1 MKVSILAVLAGLALA
16 AQQAMIWFY
25 APVAQSGPVQ
35 KIFYMHLP
43 CSWWALV
50 SFFVVFVASILY
62 LFGRK
67 DVFDRVAGA
76 AAELGVLFA
85 SLALVTGSTWAR
97 AEWGHWWLW
106 DPKLTTALIMWYV
119 YAGYLVLRN
128 TPMGRDRKA
137 LVCAVLGIVAFLDVP
152 LVFFAAKLW
161 GSAHP
166 RRAGPP
172 GIGHGGPHVA
182 HRVRRA
188 HRLRP
193 AVGSH
198 ARGPHP
204 AAGSGSPSRSHARL
218 GRGIASPN
226 IEGNN
231 MSATTYIFIANVAVW
246 LGVAGYLAF
255 LGSRSATLEKRLR
268 QIELLGDGHDG

>member
-1 MKVSILAVLAGLALA
+1 MKVKLLAALAVLALVVH
-16 AQQAMIWFY
+16 QSMIWLY
-25 APVAQSGPVQ
+25 APIAQSGTVQ

-50 SFFVVFVASILY
+50 SFFVVFAFSILY
-62 LFGRK
+62 LFGRR

-85 SLALVTGSTWAR
+85 SMALLTGSTWAR

-119 YAGYLVLRN
+119 YAGYLVLRA

-166 RRAGPP
+166 DGLARQSSGMEARMWHTVFAGL
-172 GIGHGGPHVA
+172 VA
-182 HRVRRA
+182 FGFVWGA
-188 HRLRP
+188 MLL
-193 AVGSH
+193 
-198 ARGPHP
+198 ARIRQL
-204 AAGSGSPSRSHARL
+204 ARSAELEARL
-218 GRGIASPN
+218 IWD
-226 IEGNN
+226 E
-231 MSATTYIFIANVAVW
+231 
-246 LGVAGYLAF
+246 
-255 LGSRSATLEKRLR
+255 E
-268 QIELLGDGHDG
+268 

>member
-1 MKVSILAVLAGLALA
+1 MKVKILAILAGLTLLVH
-16 AQQAMIWFY
+16 QYLIWFY
-25 APVAQSGPVQ
+25 APVAQSGIVQ
-35 KIFYMHLP
+35 KVFYLHLP

-62 LFGRK
+62 LFKRS

-76 AAELGVLFA
+76 AAEIGVLFA

-119 YAGYLVLRN
+119 YAGYLVLRS

-166 RRAGPP
+166 DG
-172 GIGHGGPHVA
+172 
-182 HRVRRA
+182 
-188 HRLRP
+188 L
-193 AVGSH
+193 
-198 ARGPHP
+198 ARK
-204 AAGSGSPSRSHARL
+204 GSGMEVRMWQT
-218 GRGIASPN
+218 
-226 IEGNN
+226 
-231 MSATTYIFIANVAVW
+231 MSVGLVAFGFVW
-246 LGVAGYLAF
+246 GAMLLTRAKQLAQQ
-255 LGSRSATLEKRLR
+255 AKLEAMLVWDD
-268 QIELLGDGHDG
+268 E

>member
-1 MKVSILAVLAGLALA
+1 MKVKILAALAVLGLIVH
-16 AQQAMIWFY
+16 QYMVWFY
-25 APVAQSGPVQ
+25 TPIAQSGLVQ

-43 CSWWALV
+43 CSWWALM
-50 SFFVVFVASILY
+50 SFLVVFVFSILY

-85 SLALVTGSTWAR
+85 TLALVTGSVWAR

-119 YAGYLVLRN
+119 YAGYLVLRS

-166 RRAGPP
+166 DG
-172 GIGHGGPHVA
+172 
-182 HRVRRA
+182 
-188 HRLRP
+188 L
-193 AVGSH
+193 
-198 ARGPHP
+198 ARK
-204 AAGSGSPSRSHARL
+204 GSGMEIRMWHTVFAGLIAFGFMWGGMLLSRIRQLSLKAELEARL
-218 GRGIASPN
+218 
-226 IEGNN
+226 
-231 MSATTYIFIANVAVW
+231 VW
-246 LGVAGYLAF
+246 D
-255 LGSRSATLEKRLR
+255 E
-268 QIELLGDGHDG
+268 E

>member
-1 MKVSILAVLAGLALA
+1 MKVSILAVPAGLALA
-16 AQQAMIWFY
+16 AHQTMIWFY

-85 SLALVTGSTWAR
+85 SLALVTGSSWAR

-166 RRAGPP
+166 DG
-172 GIGHGGPHVA
+172 
-182 HRVRRA
+182 
-188 HRLRP
+188 L
-193 AVGSH
+193 
-198 ARGPHP
+198 ARQ
-204 AAGSGSPSRSHARL
+204 GSGMEIRMWHTVFAGLAAFGLLWGAMLLTRIRQLGQAARL
-218 GRGIASPN
+218 EA
-226 IEGNN
+226 
-231 MSATTYIFIANVAVW
+231 MLVW
-246 LGVAGYLAF
+246 D
-255 LGSRSATLEKRLR
+255 E
-268 QIELLGDGHDG
+268 E

>member
-1 MKVSILAVLAGLALA
+1 MKVSILAILAGIGLVAH
-16 AQQAMIWFY
+16 QAMIWFY
-25 APVAQSGPVQ
+25 APIAQSGPVQ

-62 LFGRK
+62 LFTRN
-67 DVFDRVAGA
+67 DRYDRVAAGA
-76 AAELGVLFA
+76 GELGVLFA
-85 SLALVTGSTWAR
+85 TMTLISGSTWAR

-119 YAGYLVLRN
+119 YAGYLVLRS

-166 RRAGPP
+166 DG
-172 GIGHGGPHVA
+172 
-182 HRVRRA
+182 
-188 HRLRP
+188 L
-193 AVGSH
+193 
-198 ARGPHP
+198 ARQ
-204 AAGSGSPSRSHARL
+204 GSGMEVRMWHTVFAGLIAFGLLWGAMLVTRIRQLGQKARL
-218 GRGIASPN
+218 EA
-226 IEGNN
+226 
-231 MSATTYIFIANVAVW
+231 MLVW
-246 LGVAGYLAF
+246 D
-255 LGSRSATLEKRLR
+255 E
-268 QIELLGDGHDG
+268 E

>member
-1 MKVSILAVLAGLALA
+1 MKVKILAALAVLALA
-16 AQQAMIWFY
+16 AHQAMIWLY
-25 APVAQSGPVQ
+25 APIAQSGVVQ

-50 SFFVVFVASILY
+50 SFFVVFVSSILY

-67 DVFDRVAGA
+67 DVFDRVSGA

-85 SLALVTGSTWAR
+85 TMSLVTGSTWAR

-119 YAGYLVLRN
+119 YAGYLVLRS

-166 RRAGPP
+166 DGLARKSSGMEVRMWHTVFAG
-172 GIGHGGPHVA
+172 
-182 HRVRRA
+182 
-188 HRLRP
+188 L
-193 AVGSH
+193 
-198 ARGPHP
+198 
-204 AAGSGSPSRSHARL
+204 AAFGFVWGAMLLTRIRQLGRKAELEARL
-218 GRGIASPN
+218 IWD
-226 IEGNN
+226 E
-231 MSATTYIFIANVAVW
+231 
-246 LGVAGYLAF
+246 
-255 LGSRSATLEKRLR
+255 E
-268 QIELLGDGHDG
+268 

>member
-1 MKVSILAVLAGLALA
+1 MKVSILAVLAGIALVA
-16 AQQAMIWFY
+16 HQAMIWFY
-25 APVAQSGPVQ
+25 APIAQSGPVQ

-62 LFGRK
+62 LFTRN
-67 DVFDRVAGA
+67 DRFDRVAAGA
-76 AAELGVLFA
+76 GELGVLFA
-85 SLALVTGSTWAR
+85 TMTLISGSTWAR

-166 RRAGPP
+166 DG
-172 GIGHGGPHVA
+172 
-182 HRVRRA
+182 
-188 HRLRP
+188 L
-193 AVGSH
+193 
-198 ARGPHP
+198 ARQ
-204 AAGSGSPSRSHARL
+204 GSGMEVRMWHTVFAGLFAFGLLWGAMLLTRIRQLGQKARL
-218 GRGIASPN
+218 EA
-226 IEGNN
+226 
-231 MSATTYIFIANVAVW
+231 MLVW
-246 LGVAGYLAF
+246 D
-255 LGSRSATLEKRLR
+255 E
-268 QIELLGDGHDG
+268 E

>member
-1 MKVSILAVLAGLALA
+1 MKVSILAILAGIGLVAH
-16 AQQAMIWFY
+16 QAMIWFY
-25 APVAQSGPVQ
+25 APIAQSGPVQ

-50 SFFVVFVASILY
+50 SYFVVFVASILY
-62 LFGRK
+62 LFTR
-67 DVFDRVAGA
+67 DDRYDRVAAGA
-76 AAELGVLFA
+76 GELGVLFA
-85 SLALVTGSTWAR
+85 TMTLISGSTWAR

-166 RRAGPP
+166 DG
-172 GIGHGGPHVA
+172 
-182 HRVRRA
+182 
-188 HRLRP
+188 L
-193 AVGSH
+193 
-198 ARGPHP
+198 ARK
-204 AAGSGSPSRSHARL
+204 GSGMEARMWHTVFAGLIAFGLLWGAMLLTRIRQLGQKARL
-218 GRGIASPN
+218 EA
-226 IEGNN
+226 
-231 MSATTYIFIANVAVW
+231 MLVW
-246 LGVAGYLAF
+246 D
-255 LGSRSATLEKRLR
+255 E
-268 QIELLGDGHDG
+268 E

>member
-1 MKVSILAVLAGLALA
+1 MKVKMLAALAVLALVAH
-16 AQQAMIWFY
+16 QAMIWLY
-25 APVAQSGPVQ
+25 APIAQSGVVQ

-50 SFFVVFVASILY
+50 SFFVVFVSSILY

-67 DVFDRVAGA
+67 DVFDRISGA

-85 SLALVTGSTWAR
+85 TMSLVTGSIWAR

-119 YAGYLVLRN
+119 YAGYLVLRS

-166 RRAGPP
+166 DG
-172 GIGHGGPHVA
+172 
-182 HRVRRA
+182 
-188 HRLRP
+188 L
-193 AVGSH
+193 
-198 ARGPHP
+198 ARK
-204 AAGSGSPSRSHARL
+204 GSGMEVRMWHTVFAGLAAFGFVWGAMLLARIRQLGRKAELEARL
-218 GRGIASPN
+218 IWD
-226 IEGNN
+226 E
-231 MSATTYIFIANVAVW
+231 
-246 LGVAGYLAF
+246 
-255 LGSRSATLEKRLR
+255 E
-268 QIELLGDGHDG
+268 